1 MEEFIMIYAKTKN
14 PEENRL
20 LEDALKASK
29 SKSWYR
35 RLQVIQN
42 SAKGITVPELS
53 ETFGI
58 CQQTVLNYINA
69 YNQGGLDELM
79 ADKQSGRPPKIGHW
93 TKEDWD
99 KVLEQTPNQ
108 YEKLKTQSR
117 QWTLERLALYLKE
130 YHSIAVSLQS
140 INNSLRKT
148 GKRTGRS
155 KLRVGSPDPDYTA
168 KRTGIKG
175 VQSLHL
181 RDN

>member
-1 MEEFIMIYAKTKN
+1 MIYAKIEN
-14 PEENRL
+14 QEENKR

-29 SKSWYR
+29 NKSWYR

-42 SAKGITVPELS
+42 SANGITVPKLS
-53 ETFGI
+53 EIFSI
-58 CQQTVLNYINA
+58 CQQTARNYINA
-69 YNQGGLDELM
+69 YNQGGLDGLM
-79 ADKQSGRPPKIGHW
+79 PDKQSGRPPKISHW

-130 YHSIAVSLQS
+130 YHSIEVSLQS
-140 INNSLRKT
+140 VNNSLRKT

-168 KRTGIKG
+168 KRTGIKA
-175 VQSLHL
+175 VQNLHS